1 MVEESPPID
10 PSLLN
15 TDQGLSTSI
24 VIPNKIKIAVKNS
37 YKFEKLFHIK

>member
-1 MVEESPPID
+1 MAEGAPSID
-10 PSLLN
+10 PSPLN